1 MILVHQ
7 KLIWLMALIAIFLAF
22 AKLKSGY
29 FLFRPK
35 ALKLM
40 TYGCVLLA
48 LGTTVGLAGHMG
60 LLGPGYSLSMIY
72 FIIESVMGYIVGWT
86 LVIWG
91 MILWLPYLFSV
102 TSRLQKATKSISL
115 YESITKVSSY
125 GDASPTT
132 FSKIASAAL
141 ENYGYQGAS
150 IHILSRE
157 NRLSLFASIGLTE
170 KSKELINS
178 SDNSLYSKV
187 FETGEIFQTDESIR
201 IHKDIIIETTNGP
214 VVEAL
219 AIPVDLGIKRVGV
232 LTVYTDHPRVFSQE
246 ELRILEAVSANLGLA
261 FYRDGLQ
268 RSIQSQQAFRDFI
281 AVILKTSRSND
292 NLNTCVIRLA
302 KLLRQ
307 FLKFNSV
314 NLYLKGDGAPHV
326 LDFNLPTGGN
336 VVIDKGYFAGDNYI
350 PVRWVMSNNR
360 GLTLPDNVNLLG
372 EEYKPP
378 QNTRTIF
385 TPVVIGGEPIGVLNV
400 SVKPDHKFGQNDIIV
415 MEAIA
420 SVISGSVLEE
430 MNNSLTT
437 DTFDKIGAVKYSLE
451 AAGNQETSVNIYR
464 ELARIIVENTP
475 STFCRIMLLDNDRK
489 RFQTAAIYQRRE
501 LLWDERTITG
511 LPLAELYTHRKV
523 MATGKPEIISDNNIT
538 AKISKLEANL
548 LMPKGI
554 SQCMII
560 PIITEGKTA
569 GVVTIGE
576 SRSSDR
582 NKISSHQLVFAVLLT
597 NVISMSLMHKNSI
610 ATRNILADSNRIANR
625 RLRYY
630 ENQADTFKMI
640 PGFNSR
646 INGPLAGIL
655 ASCEYLK
662 NKPNV
667 DREELNKYLDVINR
681 NAEKIHKLSGQ
692 FAEAKRIIETI
703 VKR

>member
-7 KLIWLMALIAIFLAF
+7 KLIWLMALITIFLAF
-22 AKLKSGY
+22 AKLKSEY
-29 FLFRPK
+29 FLFRSR
-35 ALKLM
+35 AVKLM
-40 TYGCVLLA
+40 AYGCVLLA
-48 LGTTVGLAGHMG
+48 LGAAIGLVGHMG
-60 LLGPGYSLSMIY
+60 LLGPGYSHSLVY
-72 FIIESVMGYIVGWT
+72 FIIESVIGYIAGWT

-102 TSRLQKATKSISL
+102 SGRLQKASKSISL
-115 YESITKVSSY
+115 YESINKVSSY

-132 FSKIASAAL
+132 FSKITSAVL

-150 IHILSRE
+150 IHILNRE
-157 NRLSLFASIGLTE
+157 NRLSLFASIGLAE
-170 KSKELINS
+170 KSKELIS
-178 SDNSLYSKV
+178 STDNSLYSKV
-187 FETGEIFQTDESIR
+187 FETGEIFQADDSIR
-201 IHKDIIIETTNGP
+201 IHKDVIIETTKGP

-219 AIPVDLGIKRVGV
+219 AIPVDFGIKRVGI
-232 LTVYTDHPRVFSQE
+232 LTVYTDHPRVFSRD
-246 ELRILEAVSANLGLA
+246 ELQILEAVCANLGLA

-302 KLLRQ
+302 KLLKQ
-307 FLKFNSV
+307 FIKFDSV

-326 LDFNLPTGGN
+326 LDFNLPAGGK
-336 VVIDKGYFAGDNYI
+336 VVIEKRYFTGDNYI
-350 PVRWVMSNNR
+350 PIRWVMTNNR
-360 GLTLPDNVNLLG
+360 GLTLPDNMNLLG
-372 EEYKPP
+372 EEFKVPK
-378 QNTRTIF
+378 NTRAIYA
-385 TPVVIGGEPIGVLNV
+385 PVVIGGEPIGVLNV
-400 SVKPDHKFGQNDIIV
+400 SVKQDHKFSQNDIIV
-415 MEAIA
+415 LDAIA

-430 MNNSLTT
+430 MNNSLTA

-451 AAGNQETSVNIYR
+451 AAVNHESSANVYR
-464 ELARIIVENTP
+464 ELAKIIVENTP

-489 RFQTAAIYQRRE
+489 GFHTAAIYQRRE

-511 LPLAELYTHRKV
+511 LPLTELYAHRKV

-538 AKISKLEANL
+538 AKISELEAKL
-548 LMPKGI
+548 LMPEGI

-576 SRSSDR
+576 SRGSDR
-582 NKISSHQLVFAVLLT
+582 NKFNSHQLVFSVLLT
-597 NVISMSLMHKNSI
+597 NVISMSLLQKNNI
-610 ATRNILADSNRIANR
+610 ATRNILVDSNRIANK
-625 RLRYY
+625 RLRYF
-630 ENQADTFKMI
+630 ENQADTFKMV

-662 NKPNV
+662 NKSDINK
-667 DREELNKYLDVINR
+667 DELNKYLDVINR
-681 NAEKIHKLSGQ
+681 NAGKIHKLAGQ
-692 FAEAKRIIETI
+692 FAEAKKIIETI